1 VQRVNVEL
9 KGKRGVK
16 KVHADLVAFAKAH
29 NLEIIKKERLHGK
42 P

>member
-1 VQRVNVEL
+1 VEL
-9 KGKRGVK
+9 K

-29 NLEIIKKERLHGK
+29 NLELIKKERLHGK